1 MINWHQEPEARA
13 LLAQLD
19 RSRVDLVKAVSIPAD
34 FYHYVGAD
42 DGARHIFAQ
51 LEDLRTAAIER
62 TLGCSFSDAC
72 ADRSRSDEIMAVLDA
87 APDVSVVVGEAVQ

>member
-1 MINWHQEPEARA
+1 MIHWHQEPEARA

-34 FYHYVGAD
+34 FQHYVGAD
-42 DGARHIFAQ
+42 DGARRIIRQ

-72 ADRSRSDEIMAVLDA
+72 ADRSRHDEIMAVLDA
-87 APDVSVVVGEAVQ
+87 ALDVSLAVEEAL

>member
-1 MINWHQEPEARA
+1 MIHWHQEPEARA

-42 DGARHIFAQ
+42 DGARRIIRQ
-51 LEDLRTAAIER
+51 LEGLRMAAIER
-62 TLGCSFSDAC
+62 ALGCSFIDAC
-72 ADRSRSDEIMAVLDA
+72 ADRSRHDEIMAVLDA
-87 APDVSVVVGEAVQ
+87 ALDVSLAVEEAL

>member
-1 MINWHQEPEARA
+1 MIHWHQEPGARA

-42 DGARHIFAQ
+42 DGARHIIRQ
-51 LEDLRTAAIER
+51 LEGLRMAAIER
-62 TLGCSFSDAC
+62 TLGCSFIDAC
-72 ADRSRSDEIMAVLDA
+72 ADRSRHDEIMAVLDA
-87 APDVSVVVGEAVQ
+87 ALDVSLAVEEAL